1 MPVQDLSPFNFNF
14 LGALKIAYLVAILIY
29 GVFALV
35 LIKQVRI
42 MTNTLEIELELPL
55 KLISYLHLLAVVL
68 VFLFALTT
76 L

>member
-1 MPVQDLSPFNFNF
+1 MPVQDLSPFNFNI
-14 LGALKIAYLVAILIY
+14 LGALKIAYLVAIIIY

-42 MTNTLEIELELPL
+42 MTDTLEIELELPL